1 MARRFVRPL
10 ACKLQ
15 RPATRPLFD
24 LSPCRIALVLCLSL
38 AASVSPWVA
47 DAPAAGSTAAVKR
60 PMERRTVPPPFQSL
74 RRYRIPAES
83 ILLKD
88 LSTGRILYEFE
99 ADRRISP
106 ASLTKIMTALVI
118 LEYGHLDDDV
128 IVTRE
133 AAAARKTHLRLRTG
147 QVFRLEDLL
156 RAMLMTSAN
165 DACLAAALHVGGS
178 QERFVALMNEKARAL
193 GMLNTRFS
201 NACGFDGVDHYSTAQ
216 DLASLTEI
224 ALQHPVFRV
233 YVKQE
238 RHIMTAVNTNRSYLL
253 RTTNR
258 LLGKMPGVE
267 GVKTGFT
274 SKAGRCLIAK
284 VSQQGKELLLV
295 LLHAPR
301 RWNTATHLI
310 NYGLRLPGMP
320 TPPVSEHLES
330 LTLPEEN
337 S

>member
-1 MARRFVRPL
+1 MPAWMTEAR
-10 ACKLQ
+10 
-15 RPATRPLFD
+15 
-24 LSPCRIALVLCLSL
+24 
-38 AASVSPWVA
+38 AASQGATVKQPIDRRAVPSP
-47 DAPAAGSTAAVKR
+47 
-60 PMERRTVPPPFQSL
+60 FHSL
-74 RRYRIPAES
+74 RRYRVPAEG

-88 LSTGRILYEFE
+88 LSTGRILYEFG

-118 LEYGHLDDDV
+118 LEYGRLDDDV
-128 IVTRE
+128 TVNRE
-133 AAAARKTHLRLRTG
+133 AAAARKTHLRLRPG

-178 QERFVALMNEKARAL
+178 QERFVALMNDKAKAL
-193 GMLNTRFS
+193 GLLNTRFA
-201 NACGFDGVDHYSTAQ
+201 NACGFDSMDHYSTAQ

-238 RHIMTAVNTNRSYLL
+238 RHIMTAVNTNRSYIL

-258 LLGKMPGVE
+258 LLGRMPGVE

-284 VSQQGKELLLV
+284 VSQDGRDLLLV

-310 NYGLRLPGMP
+310 NYGLRLPGIP
-320 TPPVSEHLES
+320 TPPAAERLES
-330 LTLPEEN
+330 LALPEEN
-337 S
+337 N